1 MTEVTG
7 DNAKMRI
14 LVANIP
20 LPANR
25 FLQDLNAALG
35 ELCEIVHSSDTFW
48 NMEGDFDVVH
58 LHFPEYLTYEI
69 ESAYLSG
76 LSTQLIDAAA
86 ERLAFWS
93 ERAVIVVTR
102 HVRLPHDALAD
113 PAWEK
118 MYETVYS
125 YADGVVHFAQPSVD
139 EFNERY
145 GRTRFHRGSPP
156 FHAIVPHHNYASL
169 PNKIGRSEARKS
181 LGIDEAA
188 HVLLVFGAI
197 RSDAERQLILDT
209 FSCLNE
215 PHKLLLVSRWRETL
229 ANVSWIRLKYWI
241 RDLTRL
247 YYRISPRF
255 RFNYGFV
262 EEADTQIYLNA
273 ADVLLIPRL
282 HVLNSGNITLGM
294 TFGRV
299 VVGPDSWDVGSLLR
313 ESGNPVFDPDRPE
326 TAWVAVQRGFAL
338 AREGKVGEANR
349 QLALTQWT
357 PAQCAHSYVEF
368 FLNVV
373 SNRRSLLS
381 SLS

>member
-1 MTEVTG
+1 MTDIARECG
-7 DNAKMRI
+7 RLRI

-25 FLQDLNAALG
+25 FLQDLNAALSD
-35 ELCEIVHSSDTFW
+35 LAEIVHSSDMFW
-48 NMEGDFDVVH
+48 NMHGDFDVVH
-58 LHFPEYLTYEI
+58 LHFPEYLTYEV
-69 ESAYLSG
+69 ERAYLGG
-76 LSTQLIDAAA
+76 LTTQLIEAVA

-102 HVRLPHDALAD
+102 HVLLPHDALAD

-139 EFNERY
+139 EFSARY
-145 GRTRFHRGSPP
+145 AETVFHRGAPP
-156 FHAIVPHHNYASL
+156 LHEIVPHHNYASL
-169 PNKIGRSEARKS
+169 PNNTDRAEARKS
-181 LGIDEAA
+181 LGIDDSAN
-188 HVLLVFGAI
+188 VLLVFGAI
-197 RSDAERQLILDT
+197 RSDAERELILDT
-209 FSCLNE
+209 FSALRE
-215 PHKLLLVSRWRETL
+215 PHKLLLVSRWREKL
-229 ANVSWIRLKYWI
+229 ASVSWIRLKYWI

-247 YYRISPRF
+247 YYKVRPGF

-262 EEADTQIYLNA
+262 EESDTQIYLNA

-299 VVGPDSWDVGSLLR
+299 VVGPDSWDVGSLLK
-313 ESGNPVFDPDRPE
+313 ETGNPVFDPNRPE
-326 TAWVAVQRGFAL
+326 TAASAVERGFAL
-338 AREGKVGEANR
+338 ARSGRIGAANR
-349 QLALTQWT
+349 ELALTQWT
-357 PAQCAHSYVEF
+357 PQQCARSYVDF
-368 FLNVV
+368 FCEVV
-373 SNRRSLLS
+373 SNRRSLP